1 MRHDEDVVREI
12 VQVGV
17 ANAQALQ
24 TQPNESRVFLVNR
37 PNGETAKLPAALVG
51 KERRRLCNG
60 GGVKVTIDMGFS
72 DRRHSSR
79 P

>member
-17 ANAQALQ
+17 ANAEPLQ
-24 TQPNESRVFLVNR
+24 TQPNESPLFLVDR
-37 PNGETAKLPAALVG
+37 PNGETAKLLAALVG

-60 GGVKVTIDMGFS
+60 GVVKVTIDLGFS
-72 DRRHSSR
+72 DRHHCSH

>member
-17 ANAQALQ
+17 ANAQPLQ

-37 PNGETAKLPAALVG
+37 PNGEAAKLPAALVG
-51 KERRRLCNG
+51 GEQ
-60 GGVKVTIDMGFS
+60 
-72 DRRHSSR
+72 
-79 P
+79 